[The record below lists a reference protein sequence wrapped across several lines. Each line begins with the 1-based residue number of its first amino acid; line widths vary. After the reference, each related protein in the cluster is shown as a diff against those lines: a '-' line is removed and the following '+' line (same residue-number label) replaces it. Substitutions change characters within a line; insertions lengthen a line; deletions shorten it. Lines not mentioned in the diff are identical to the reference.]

1 MIYADIEDFCLK
13 RSVIKKKLFSLTNLA
28 DIRKVMNTVD
38 SNKVFR
44 FTYKKKIEQN
54 ELCNAI
60 LLPLCEGA
68 S

>member
-1 MIYADIEDFCLK
+1 
-13 RSVIKKKLFSLTNLA
+13 
-28 DIRKVMNTVD
+28 MNTVD